1 MKFAQ
6 IIEFR
11 TSRID
16 EFDDYLDAWMTR
28 TEGDRIPHRAV
39 AEPGTETPTTNT
51 CSWWSSHRTTQGME
65 NSNRPE
71 TAEFAIVLAEICEEP
86 LTFRNLDV
94 LREEDL

>member
-6 IIEFR
+6 IIEFK
-11 TSRID
+11 TTRID
-16 EFDDYLDAWMTR
+16 DFNAELDAWMAR
-28 TEGDRIPHRAV
+28 TDGNRTPHRALLRRDRDAADQYLFTV
-39 AEPGTETPTTNT
+39 EF
-51 CSWWSSHRTTQGME
+51 SSYERGME

-71 TAEFAIVLAEICEEP
+71 TAEFAAFLAAIADGS